1 MKKTLVCAILA
12 FALLLGG
19 CSRRQEEPGAL
30 TLVDDFGREI
40 TLEEPARKVVSLV
53 PSVTE
58 IMFALGAG
66 ELVIGASAYCNYPE
80 AALDV
85 PRVGDFDG
93 PNLEAIVALE
103 PDLVVAA
110 SLHKETVEALEG
122 LGIPVLA
129 LDPMT
134 FAEIYANILLLAR
147 AIGEEKAG
155 EDLVADMKNRLA
167 AVAEAL
173 GELEEEERPVVFF
186 ENWYPGI
193 WTAGEDTFI
202 DEIIAWAGGK
212 NLAWGISRW
221 TEIQEEEVLA
231 RNPDIIIHGYYEP
244 WPVEPFDQREG
255 WDAVTA
261 VQQGRIYFVNP
272 DITSRTGPRVVDA
285 VEELAR
291 LFHPEKVQ

>member
-1 MKKTLVCAILA
+1 MKKTLVCAILV

-19 CSRRQEEPGAL
+19 CTRQQEEPGTL
-30 TLVDDFGREI
+30 TLVDDFGREV
-40 TLEEPARKVVSLV
+40 TLEEPAQKVVSLV

-66 ELVIGASAYCNYPE
+66 ELVVGVSAYCNYPE

-110 SLHKETVEALEG
+110 SLHKETVEALED

-134 FAEIYANILLLAR
+134 FEEIYANILLLAR
-147 AIGEEKAG
+147 AIGEEQAG
-155 EDLVADMKNRLA
+155 EELVTAMKNRLA

-173 GELEEEERPVVFF
+173 GELEADERPVVFY

-202 DEIIAWAGGK
+202 DEIIAWAGGR

-244 WPVEPFDQREG
+244 WPVESFAQREG
-255 WDAVTA
+255 WEAVKA
-261 VQQGRIYFVNP
+261 VQQGRIYFIDP
-272 DITSRTGPRVVDA
+272 DIISRTGPRVTDA

-291 LFHPEKVQ
+291 LFHPDKFK